1 MNTDCQS
8 VGEETCKS
16 YQKGPHISSFLVFN
30 HPISGVTTP
39 SVKQKDTW
47 KWRDQIWI
55 RASRGV
61 FNVVGMGLILSHTQ
75 FNQCGSWVLPSLFL
89 SVGTDVWVSHAK
101 TFILLVKYHHVCTTS
116 PWYTPGDTHDQSHIV
131 IVYIYS
137 YIYILRYILSSTITC
152 PLLLT
157 SSANLS
163 LQVAV
168 TPHVVFAEKMWHHLI
183 LLGSYPLRL
192 PDFWNATMR
201 TDSKKNMLNYYIYM
215 HNT

>member
-1 MNTDCQS
+1 MNKDCQS

-131 IVYIYS
+131 IVYIY
-137 YIYILRYILSSTITC
+137 IYLGIYYHQPSPAPYYSPLPPTCLCKSPSRLMWCLRKRCGTI
-152 PLLLT
+152 
-157 SSANLS
+157 
-163 LQVAV
+163 
-168 TPHVVFAEKMWHHLI
+168 
-183 LLGSYPLRL
+183 
-192 PDFWNATMR
+192 
-201 TDSKKNMLNYYIYM
+201 
-215 HNT
+215 